1 MPAFQSTGKV
11 GAAGEPARRMGRT
24 KFYCVADD
32 GSFQI
37 SARGFDVL
45 RTPQINKGTAFTER
59 EREALGLVGLLPPA
73 VLTLEQQA
81 ERAYELFVKQADDL
95 ARNTFLT
102 AMRDRNETLFFHLL
116 ASHVVEMLPVI
127 YTPTVGLAIQQY
139 SHQLRRPRGVF
150 LSIDRPHEIESALR
164 NNEAGDG
171 PDDVDL
177 IVATDAEAILGIGD
191 WGVGGI
197 DICIGK
203 LSVYTAAAGIDP
215 SRTIPVMLDVGTN
228 RQSLLDDPLYLGY
241 RNRRVR
247 GDPYRAF
254 IDAYVST
261 ALRVYPNAL
270 LHWEDLGASNARWV
284 LNTYRSSIC
293 TFNDDVQGT
302 ASIVLA
308 AVVGALKV
316 ARGRLRDQRFVIFGA
331 GTAGS
336 GVADL
341 IAEAMTSDGLS
352 REEAARRFWCVD
364 RNGLLIEDMLDLYDF
379 QRPYARPT
387 SEVAQWH
394 RDPERGIALAEVV
407 RRVAPTVL
415 IGSSGVTGAFDEAIV
430 RQMAR
435 GTPRPIIL
443 PLSNPTALAEAE
455 PGNLI
460 AWSDGKALIATGSP
474 FAPVEYGGAM
484 YFIAQANNAM
494 IFPGLGLGTIVTRA
508 RLISDGMFAAAAAA
522 IADMVDAS
530 QLGAPILPPME
541 RMRDVSIR
549 VAVAVASQALREGL
563 ARVVPPDVEAAVR
576 NAMWQPRYR
585 CIEAI

>member
-1 MPAFQSTGKV
+1 MPAFESTGKV
-11 GAAGEPARRMGRT
+11 GATGEAARHMTRFHR
-24 KFYCVADD
+24 VADD
-32 GSFQI
+32 GSVQI

-45 RTPQINKGTAFTER
+45 RSPQINKGTAFTER

-81 ERAYELFVKQADDL
+81 ERAYEMFMKQADDL

-102 AMRDRNETLFFHLL
+102 AMRDRNETLFFHLVTSHL
-116 ASHVVEMLPVI
+116 AEMLPII

-139 SHQLRRPRGVF
+139 SHQFRRPRGIF

-171 PDDVDL
+171 PDEVDL

-197 DICIGK
+197 DICVGK
-203 LSVYTAAAGIDP
+203 LAVYTAAAGIDP
-215 SRTIPVMLDVGTN
+215 KRTIPVMLDVGTD

-247 GDPYRAF
+247 GDRYRAF
-254 IDAYVST
+254 IDAYVSI

-270 LHWEDLGASNARWV
+270 LHWEDLAASNARYV
-284 LNTYRSSIC
+284 LNTYRSSVC
-293 TFNDDVQGT
+293 TFDDDIQGT
-302 ASIVLA
+302 ASMVLA

-316 ARGRLRDQRFVIFGA
+316 TRGRLRDQKFVIFGA
-331 GTAGS
+331 GTAGI

-341 IAEAMTSDGLS
+341 ITEAMTSDGLS

-364 RNGLLIEDMLDLYDF
+364 RNGLLLEDMPDLYDF

-387 SEVAQWH
+387 NEVASWD
-394 RDPERGIALAEVV
+394 RDPKGGITLAQVV
-407 RRVAPTVL
+407 RHVAPTVL
-415 IGSSGVTGAFDEAIV
+415 IGSSGVSGAFDEAIV

-435 GTPRPIIL
+435 ETPRPIIL

-455 PGNLI
+455 PANLI
-460 AWSDGKALIATGSP
+460 AWSDGKALVATGSP
-474 FAPVEYGGAM
+474 FAPVAYGGAT
-484 YFIAQANNAM
+484 YVIGPANNAM

-508 RLISDGMFAAAAAA
+508 RLISDGMFVAAAAA

-530 QLGAPILPPME
+530 QLGAPILPPLDHL
-541 RMRDVSIR
+541 RDVSMR

-563 ARVVPPDVEAAVR
+563 ARVVPPDIEAAVR
-576 NAMWQPRYR
+576 NAMWQPSYR
-585 CIEAI
+585 RIEAI

>member
-1 MPAFQSTGKV
+1 
-11 GAAGEPARRMGRT
+11 MGRT
-24 KFYCVADD
+24 KFYCAADD
-32 GSFQI
+32 GSFRI

-45 RTPQINKGTAFTER
+45 RTPQINKGTAFTEG

-81 ERAYELFVKQADDL
+81 DRAYELFVKQADDL

-102 AMRDRNETLFFHLL
+102 AMRDRNETLFFYLL

-139 SHQLRRPRGVF
+139 SHQFRRPRGVF
-150 LSIDRPHEIESALR
+150 LSIERPDEIESALR

-171 PDDVDL
+171 SDDVDL

-215 SRTIPVMLDVGTN
+215 SRSIPVMLDVGTD

-241 RNRRVR
+241 RHRRVR
-247 GDPYRAF
+247 GNRYRAF

-261 ALRVYPNAL
+261 ALRLYPNAL
-270 LHWEDLGASNARWV
+270 LHWEDLGASNARYV

-293 TFNDDVQGT
+293 TFNDDIQGT
-302 ASIVLA
+302 ASVVLG
-308 AVVGALKV
+308 AVAGAVKV
-316 ARGRLRDQRFVIFGA
+316 AHGRLRDQRFVIFGA
-331 GTAGS
+331 GTAGC

-341 IAEAMTSDGLS
+341 IVEAMTSDGLS

-364 RNGLLIEDMLDLYDF
+364 RNGLLTEDMRDLHDF
-379 QRPYARPT
+379 QKPYARPAN
-387 SEVAQWH
+387 EVVQWH
-394 RDPERGIALAEVV
+394 RETDSGIGLAEVV

-415 IGSSGVTGAFDEAIV
+415 IGSSGVTGAFDESIV
-430 RQMAR
+430 RQMTRA
-435 GTPRPIIL
+435 TPRPIIL

-455 PGNLI
+455 PANLI
-460 AWSDGKALIATGSP
+460 EWSDGKALIATGSP
-474 FAPVEYGGAM
+474 FAPVVYGGTT

-522 IADMVDAS
+522 IAGMVDAS
-530 QLGAPILPPME
+530 QLGAPILPAME
-541 RMRDVSIR
+541 RAREVSVR

-576 NAMWQPRYR
+576 GAMWYPRYR
-585 CIEAI
+585 SIEAI